1 MADPKTGIVVDDVH
15 EDARAAVEE
24 LKKAQEP
31 EESAEP
37 VKEPV
42 KEPEASATERARG
55 PDGKFVKKDEAKE
68 PEAQAAPAPEKPA
81 ADGAQ
86 PQGGAQELPPVPPPA
101 AGPPP
106 GWSVPAKAA
115 WEKIPPEVRDA
126 IAKREQEVSS
136 GFKQYEGLRPFAERA
151 AKGGQSL
158 ANVVQAYVAMED
170 TLRRD
175 PAKGFASLAE
185 RLGMTQHEYAQFSLQ
200 QAQRYGAA
208 PQSNENPAPVQDMN
222 TAPQGFDPNALAP
235 HIQRVVQ
242 EALRPFEQTLNQT
255 VAVNRDAQT
264 RAIETALERFR
275 SDPAHRYFANVE
287 DSIAQ
292 LFEAGI
298 VPRTG
303 DYLADLAKA
312 YDIACWQNPEI
323 RPLLINEQNAKA
335 EESRKQRDRE
345 IAAKAKNA
353 GKSITGASV
362 PAAIVPNPGEDDVTA
377 AARAAYRQHALG

>member
-1 MADPKTGIVVDDVH
+1 MTDSKTGIVVDDVH

-31 EESAEP
+31 EEPAEP
-37 VKEPV
+37 VKEPEPT
-42 KEPEASATERARG
+42 KEPVHEPEATERARG
-55 PDGKFVKKDEAKE
+55 PDGKFVKKEEAPKAEDE
-68 PEAQAAPAPEKPA
+68 PKPA
-81 ADGAQ
+81 DIQKGA
-86 PQGGAQELPPVPPPA
+86 EPA
-101 AGPPP
+101 AKTEQNLQAPKEAVAGPPP

-115 WEKIPPEVRDA
+115 WDKIPAEVRDA

-151 AKGGQSL
+151 ARGGQSL
-158 ANVVQAYVAMED
+158 ANVVQAYVATED

-208 PQSNENPAPVQDMN
+208 PQQNDAPVQDMN
-222 TAPQGFDPNALAP
+222 AAPQGFDPNALAP

-242 EALRPFEQTLNQT
+242 DALRPFEQTLNQT
-255 VAVNRDAQT
+255 VAVNRDAQN

-292 LFEAGI
+292 LFESGI
-298 VPRTG
+298 VQRTG
-303 DYLADLAKA
+303 DHLADLAKA
-312 YDIACWQNPEI
+312 YEVACWQNPEI
-323 RPLLINEQNAKA
+323 RAALINEQTAKA
-335 EESRKQRDRE
+335 EESRKQRERE
-345 IAAKAKNA
+345 IAAKAKTA